1 MAPPCTLVEITT
13 LDDPLLLPWL
23 DLYETAFPPEERV
36 FTSRLLS
43 GVKSPGEY
51 HMLAAVDE
59 SGGLAGLA
67 FYNEV
72 PEAQAAF
79 LWYLA
84 VQPELRGHGIGA
96 WLYSAVLQR
105 LDKHDRAMFLDVEI
119 PEEMHAPAEREM
131 AARRIRFYQRL
142 GARLLG
148 GVRFVQKVEAHLP
161 TISTYLVVHPIQP
174 MNAQTAYDT
183 ARIFLKESLVLSG
196 ELGLLS

>member
-1 MAPPCTLVEITT
+1 MAQACTLVEITT

-23 DLYETAFPPEERV
+23 DLYETAFPAEERV

-43 GVKSPGEY
+43 GVRSPGEY
-51 HMLAAVDE
+51 HMLSAVDA

-84 VQPELRGHGIGA
+84 VQPDLRGHGIGA
-96 WLYSAVLQR
+96 WLYRAVLQHM
-105 LDKHDRAMFLDVEI
+105 DKNDRAMFLDVEI
-119 PEEMHAPAEREM
+119 PEEMHTPAEREM

-142 GARLLG
+142 GGRLLG
-148 GVRFVQKVEAHLP
+148 EVRFVQKVEAHLP
-161 TISTYLVVHPIQP
+161 TISTYLIVHPIQP
-174 MNAQTAYDT
+174 MSAQAAYDT
-183 ARIFLKESLVLSG
+183 ARIFLKENLVVSG
-196 ELGLLS
+196 ELVLIF

>member
-1 MAPPCTLVEITT
+1 MMPRPCTLVEITP

-43 GVKSPGEY
+43 GAKQSGKY
-51 HMLAAVDE
+51 HMLAAVDG
-59 SGGLAGLA
+59 SGGLAGMA

-84 VQPELRGHGIGA
+84 VAPDLRGKGIGA
-96 WLYSAVLQR
+96 WLYSAVLQH
-105 LDKHDRAMFLDVEI
+105 LDKNDKAMFLDVEI
-119 PEEMHAPAEREM
+119 PEEMRTPAESEM

-142 GARLLG
+142 GGRLLG

-161 TISTYLVVHPIQP
+161 TISTYLMVHPIQP

-183 ARIFLKESLVLSG
+183 ARHLPERKPCPYG
-196 ELGLLS
+196 